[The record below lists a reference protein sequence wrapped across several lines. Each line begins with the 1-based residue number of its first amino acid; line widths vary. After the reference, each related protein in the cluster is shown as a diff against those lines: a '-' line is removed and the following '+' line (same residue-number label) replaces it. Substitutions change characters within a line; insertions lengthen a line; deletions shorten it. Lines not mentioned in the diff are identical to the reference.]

1 MATIK
6 RFEDLEIW
14 KLSRQL
20 SKEIYR
26 IANREVFRNDY
37 RLKMQM
43 KGSSGSVMDNIT
55 EGFEREG
62 NKEFKQSLYISKG
75 EAGEV
80 RSQLYRAFDNEFI
93 SEKELEDLKNRYE
106 ILSVKIKKFT
116 EYLKSSELRGYKY
129 KKD

>member
-1 MATIK
+1 MATIN

-14 KLSRQL
+14 QISRQL
-20 SKEIYR
+20 AKEISL
-26 IANREVFRNDY
+26 ITNREIFRNDY

-43 KGSSGSVMDNIT
+43 KGSSGSVMDNIA

-62 NKEFKQSLYISKG
+62 NQEFKQALSISKG

-93 SEKELEDLKNRYE
+93 TEQELEDLKTRYE
-106 ILSVKIKKFT
+106 ILSIKIKNFI
-116 EYLKSSELRGYKY
+116 EYLKNSEFKGNKY
-129 KKD
+129 KK

>member
-14 KLSRQL
+14 KLSRRL
-20 SKEIYR
+20 SKEICR

-43 KGSSGSVMDNIT
+43 KGSSGSVMDNIA

-106 ILSVKIKKFT
+106 ILSVKIKKFC
-116 EYLKSSELRGYKY
+116 
-129 KKD
+129 

>member
-20 SKEIYR
+20 SKEICR